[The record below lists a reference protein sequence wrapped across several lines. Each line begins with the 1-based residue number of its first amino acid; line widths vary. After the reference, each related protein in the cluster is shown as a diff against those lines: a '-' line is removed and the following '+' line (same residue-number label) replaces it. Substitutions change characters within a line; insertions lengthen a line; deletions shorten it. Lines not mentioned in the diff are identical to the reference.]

1 MDLKTFQRNPL
12 TFCVL
17 ELLCSTFCMLILFI
31 LFPFLCDAGPV
42 QVVYKMGPF
51 LIYTTSFFNFCP
63 SVPLSLPPA
72 PQSRCGIRRMK
83 TLLRSYRST
92 HWEGDMHVQNGS
104 YEQNNYAISTWN
116 MMISCGT
123 FTPDVLK
130 FMQEIFTKHFKRLN
144 ILHAHH
150 MPLIA
155 LINILHG
162 ELLLRNQKTKE

>member
-1 MDLKTFQRNPL
+1 MDLKTFQRSPL

-17 ELLCSTFCMLILFI
+17 ELLCSTLCMIILFI
-31 LFPFLCDAGPV
+31 LCDAGPV

-51 LIYTTSFFNFCP
+51 LIYTASFFNFCP

-72 PQSRCGIRRMK
+72 PQSRCGIGRMN

-92 HWEGDMHVQNGS
+92 HWEGDMHVRNGS

>member
-1 MDLKTFQRNPL
+1 MDLKTSQRSPL

-17 ELLCSTFCMLILFI
+17 GLLYSTFCIILFI

-42 QVVYKMGPF
+42 RVVYKMGPF
-51 LIYTTSFFNFCP
+51 LIYTTSFFKFCP

-72 PQSRCGIRRMK
+72 PQSRCATRRMK
-83 TLLRSYRST
+83 TLLSSYRST
-92 HWEGDMHVQNGS
+92 HWEGDMYVRNGS

-116 MMISCGT
+116 MISCGT
-123 FTPDVLK
+123 FTPDVLT

-162 ELLLRNQKTKE
+162 ELLLRNQKSKE